1 MAVLF
6 PSVACLTLLHSCAGD
21 CRSDSLTAYMVFSIY
36 IDQHSMVCCL
46 ANKHGVQ
53 LKQCIVWPTADSI
66 ASSKLQCP
74 KFDPFTLSGVL
85 HVLPVCVSSHL
96 SETCQL
102 VDWILQIATRCEC
115 DVHGVPG
122 IVSDSTATLT
132 RLKCLL
138 KTNEFHFLYK
148 YVYSGNSFIR
158 CTLSF
163 PFSNSLLFSNAQ
175 SSFMRWCD
183 LVVEMCSE
191 HT

>member
-1 MAVLF
+1 MLAEAAQYGVL
-6 PSVACLTLLHSCAGD
+6 PG
-21 CRSDSLTAYMVFSIY
+21 
-36 IDQHSMVCCL
+36 
-46 ANKHGVQ
+46 
-53 LKQCIVWPTADSI
+53 KQAWRAIKTVYYVWPTADSI